1 MGMLYGRV
9 AITGGSLA
17 VAGLDVTRHGSAVR
31 RLTGVVPQDDTTDH
45 DLDVE
50 ANLLSYARYFGIRGR
65 CARERVDELLGFF
78 QLTDRRHAL
87 IDELSGG
94 LKRRVAIARGLVN
107 APRLLLLDEPT
118 TGLDPQARH
127 AVWQRLRALQRGGVT
142 MALTTHYMDEAAEL
156 CDRVIIMDKG
166 RILLEGTP
174 AALVREQAGE
184 LVVEVHDPEAERR
197 AALAARLDGPVEVEE
212 SGDALYLYGTDGRA
226 LLDRV
231 LAIAPGA
238 RARLR
243 PANLEDVYLRLT
255 GRELAA

>member
-9 AITGGSLA
+9 AITGGTLT
-17 VAGLDVTRHGSAVR
+17 VAGLDVARDGPAVR

-65 CARERVDELLGFF
+65 AARERVEELLEFV
-78 QLTDRRHAL
+78 QLRDRRHAL

-94 LKRRVAIARGLVN
+94 LKRRLMIARALVN

-127 AVWQRLRALQRGGVT
+127 AVWQRLRALKRGGVT
-142 MALTTHYMDEAAEL
+142 MVLTTHYMEEAAEL
-156 CDRVIIMDKG
+156 CDRLVIMDKG
-166 RILLEGTP
+166 RILLEGPP
-174 AALVREQAGE
+174 AALVRERAGE
-184 LVVEVHDPEAERR
+184 LVVEVHEPEPERR
-197 AALAARLDGPVEVEE
+197 AALAARLDGVAEVEE
-212 SGDALYLYGTDGRA
+212 SADALYLYGPDGRA

-231 LAIAPGA
+231 HRLAPGA
-238 RARLR
+238 RVRLR